1 MHMNLS
7 KLQKT
12 VKTGE
17 TSVLHSMG
25 SQRVGHDLATGQHS
39 KVYIKRTELK
49 LFPGGTNGQEP
60 TYQTGDIRDLGVIPV
75 SG

>member
-7 KLQKT
+7 KLQET

-25 SQRVGHDLATGQHS
+25 SQRVGHDLATEQHS
-39 KVYIKRTELK
+39 KVYIKRTESRVLDRYMY
-49 LFPGGTNGQEP
+49 TNVPRRIIYNNQKVK
-60 TYQTGDIRDLGVIPV
+60 TIQMSR
-75 SG
+75 